1 MQEAR
6 QETRLTYPP
15 LNTPKPVADD
25 VWIVDGPVIRFGPRG
40 FRMPFPPRAT
50 ILRLPGAQLFIHS
63 PTPLVDELKAGIAR
77 LGTPRWIIGP
87 NRLHY
92 WWIPEWHAAYPDA
105 RVFLARGIAQ
115 QAGDRLAL
123 DGEPLERRSGYP
135 WDEWIATLPVAGSYM
150 TEAVFFHLKSRT
162 LLLTDLIEN
171 FETERIGSPL
181 MRFLTW
187 IGGVRDPDGSTPRD
201 MRLTF
206 RRDKAA
212 LKAAVTCMIGWDP
225 ERIILAHGR
234 WYDRNGRAELERAFR
249 WLG

>member
-1 MQEAR
+1 MQESW
-6 QETRLTYPP
+6 QESRLTYPP
-15 LNTPKPVADD
+15 LNKPKPVADD
-25 VWIVDGPVIRFGPRG
+25 VWIIDGPVIRFGPRWL
-40 FRMPFPPRAT
+40 RMPFPTRAT
-50 ILRLPGAQLFIHS
+50 IIRLPGARLFIHS
-63 PTPLVDELKAGIAR
+63 PTPLGDELKTEIAR
-77 LGTPRWIIGP
+77 LGVPSWIIGP

-92 WWIPEWHAAYPDA
+92 WWIPDWHAAYPDA

-123 DGEPLERRSGYP
+123 DGEPLEARSGYP
-135 WDEWIATLPVAGSYM
+135 WDECIATLPVAGSYM
-150 TEAVFFHLKSRT
+150 TETVFFDLKSRT

-171 FETERIGSPL
+171 FEADRIRSPL
-181 MRFLTW
+181 MRLLTW

-206 RRDKAA
+206 SRDRAA
-212 LKAAVTCMIGWDP
+212 LKAAVARMIEWNP

>member
-1 MQEAR
+1 
-6 QETRLTYPP
+6 
-15 LNTPKPVADD
+15 
-25 VWIVDGPVIRFGPRG
+25 
-40 FRMPFPPRAT
+40 
-50 ILRLPGAQLFIHS
+50 
-63 PTPLVDELKAGIAR
+63 
-77 LGTPRWIIGP
+77 
-87 NRLHY
+87 
-92 WWIPEWHAAYPDA
+92 
-105 RVFLARGIAQ
+105 
-115 QAGDRLAL
+115 
-123 DGEPLERRSGYP
+123 
-135 WDEWIATLPVAGSYM
+135 M

-249 WLG
+249 WPG